1 MRGACVKYWS
11 RPTRNDDSGM
21 IGFWIVIFVLCEA
34 VSFLLSG
41 MEAGV
46 FALSRLRIRQRARI
60 GDPRAKT
67 LHGYLEKPETFLWTI
82 LVGNTLANF
91 IIVCILTAALFKAL
105 AGWPGWFWTA
115 FLPMVFLFYAVCDL
129 FPKMLFRMYPNRLC
143 LFFSP
148 LFRVIDFLLRPLVS
162 LLAWFSHRMLRWT
175 GGKRFTGSL
184 FGNRAEL
191 RMLMQESAQGLTTEE
206 RAMINRVLDL
216 QNRTVREITI
226 PLTKVVRITKQTP
239 ATALLAVCR
248 ERHLTRLPVE
258 EQVGGRTRVVGLVTL
273 KALLYREDFDP
284 NKTVGDYLKPA
295 LYLDE
300 DVRLE
305 VALRQLQRSG
315 QRLAIVLGRDRN
327 EIGIVSLQDILKAI
341 FGDVSL

>member
-1 MRGACVKYWS
+1 
-11 RPTRNDDSGM
+11 M
-21 IGFWIVIFVLCEA
+21 IGLWILIFVLSEA

-46 FALSRLRIRQRARI
+46 FALSRLRIRRRART

-91 IIVCILTAALFKAL
+91 IIVCILTAALFQAL
-105 AGWPGWFWTA
+105 ADWPGWFWAA
-115 FLPMVFLFYAVCDL
+115 FLLMVFLFYAICDL

-143 LFFSP
+143 LFFAQP
-148 LFRVIDFLLRPLVS
+148 FRVIDFLLRPLVS
-162 LLAWFSHRMLRWT
+162 LMAWFSRVMLRWT

-184 FGNRAEL
+184 FGNRDEL
-191 RMLMQESAQGLTTEE
+191 RMVMQESAQALTTEE

-216 QNRTVREITI
+216 QSRTVREITI
-226 PLTKVVRITKQTP
+226 PLAKTVRVTRQTP
-239 ATALLAVCR
+239 VRELLTICR
-248 ERHLTRLPVE
+248 ERGLTRLPVE
-258 EQVGGRTRVVGLVTL
+258 ETVADRTRVVGLVSL
-273 KALLYREDFDP
+273 KTLLYREDFDA
-284 NKTVGDYLKPA
+284 NKTAGDYLKPA

-341 FGDVSL
+341 FGEVSL